1 MALNIKNAEVER
13 LAREVAEL
21 SGETKTEAI
30 RKALEERKARL
41 KSKVVMSRGERA
53 RRFLEDE
60 VWPRAQG
67 QNAPRKAEIESL
79 LGYGPA
85 GV

>member
-1 MALNIKNAEVER
+1 MLVEASKP
-13 LAREVAEL
+13 L
-21 SGETKTEAI
+21 
-30 RKALEERKARL
+30 L

-53 RRFLEDE
+53 RRFLEDK
-60 VWPRAQG
+60 VWPRLQG
-67 QNAPRKAEIESL
+67 QVAPSKTEIETL

>member
-1 MALNIKNAEVER
+1 MALNIKNPEVEK
-13 LAREVAEL
+13 LAKEVAEL
-21 SGETKTEAI
+21 SGESKTEAI

-60 VWPRAQG
+60 VWPKLKG
-67 QNAPRKAEIESL
+67 QRSPNKAEIESL
-79 LGYGPA
+79 LGYGPH